1 MNCLFLKKIFAWLS
15 DYFMMPDW
23 LASIFI
29 WIFRAFVI
37 VTIIILFF
45 RYKDVQQ
52 SYNRVLKDGYLKQY
66 EVQYYKAKNG
76 DIIAKQNVQLNT
88 IKELESLNHD
98 VCQKLDNLSIKY
110 KHLQQY
116 SQTSFITTGT
126 IKAPIKDT
134 TIIEQGNNEYITES
148 FTYQDS
154 YLYLQGIKQQD
165 KTQVIN
171 YAYTDSLIQVT
182 YKGDRISKKGR
193 KMPSW
198 WFFTPKILQQSIKAS
213 NPATTIKYNKTVN
226 IVK

>member
-1 MNCLFLKKIFAWLS
+1 MVLAWLS
-15 DYFMMPDW
+15 NYFMMPDW
-23 LASIFI
+23 LASILI
-29 WIFRAFVI
+29 WLFRCAVIFALIFF
-37 VTIIILFF
+37 FF
-45 RYKDVQQ
+45 RYKEVQQ
-52 SYNRVLKDGYLKQY
+52 SYNRVLKDGYLSQY
-66 EVQYYKAKNG
+66 KIQYYKAKNG

-88 IKELESLNHD
+88 IKELESLNQD

-134 TIIEQGNNEYITES
+134 TIVEQGSNEYVTES
-148 FTYQDS
+148 FTYKDT

-165 KTQVIN
+165 KTQLIN

-182 YKGDRISKKGR
+182 YKGDRISKKGKR
-193 KMPSW
+193 MPNW
-198 WFFTPKILQQSIKAS
+198 WFFTAKVLQQSIKAS

-226 IVK
+226 IVR